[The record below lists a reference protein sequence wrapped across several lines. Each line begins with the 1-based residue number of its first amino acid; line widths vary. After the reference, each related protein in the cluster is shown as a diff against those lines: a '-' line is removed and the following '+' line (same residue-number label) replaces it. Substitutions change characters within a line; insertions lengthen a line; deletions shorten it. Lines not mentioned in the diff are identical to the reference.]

1 MASAFQEF
9 SKLYEQFLDKFPN
22 HPLAEEIRRAIGRN
36 RFPDEKWLQSYARQ
50 MKELLLP
57 LWLKAG

>member
-1 MASAFQEF
+1 MASEFREF
-9 SKLYEQFLDKFPN
+9 SKLYEQFLEKSPN

-36 RFPDEKWLQSYARQ
+36 RFPDEKWLKSYARQ